1 VSLGKTLATAARVL
15 RQLRHDPRTIALV
28 MVVPCVLVTL
38 LKYVFDKEQMI
49 FNNVAPMILGIFPLL
64 IMFLITSIAT
74 LRERKTGTLD
84 RLMTMPISKFDF
96 IFGYALAFSILAFV
110 QACVVSAVTLGL
122 LGVTVQGGTLPVL
135 ISAVLA
141 ALLGTSMGLFVS
153 AFATSEFQAVQ
164 LVMPSLMP
172 QILLCGLF
180 VPRERMNQLLQWLAD
195 VFPLTYS
202 VDAMKQVSVFANWT
216 GQLTRDFLVVIGF
229 TMVSLIVG
237 AVTIKRQES

>member
-1 VSLGKTLATAARVL
+1 MSLGKTLATAGRVL
-15 RQLRHDPRTIALV
+15 RQLHHDPRTIALV
-28 MVVPCVLVTL
+28 MVVPCVLITL
-38 LKYVFDKEQMI
+38 LKYVFDKEQQL

-172 QILLCGLF
+172 QVLVCGLF
-180 VPRERMNQLLQWLAD
+180 TPRESMNQLLQWFSD
-195 VFPLTYS
+195 VLPLTYS
-202 VDAMKQVSVFANWT
+202 VDAMKQVTVFADWT
-216 GQLTRDFLVVIGF
+216 GQLTRDFLLIIGF
-229 TMVSLIVG
+229 TVVSLIVG
-237 AVTIKRQES
+237 AVTIKRQEF

>member
-1 VSLGKTLATAARVL
+1 MSFVKTFATTGRVL

-38 LKYVFDKEQMI
+38 LKYVFDKQPAI

-84 RLMTMPISKFDF
+84 RLLTMPISKFDF
-96 IFGYALAFSILAFV
+96 IFGYALAFSILALV

-122 LGVTVQGGTLPVL
+122 LGVTVQGGTVAVL
-135 ISAVLA
+135 VSAVLA

-180 VPRERMNQLLQWLAD
+180 VPRDSMNQVLQWLAD

-202 VDAMKQVSVFANWT
+202 VDAMQQLTQHTNVT
-216 GQLTRDFLVVIGF
+216 GQMVRDFAVVVGF
-229 TMVSLIVG
+229 TLVSLVLG
-237 AVTIKRQES
+237 AITIRRQEK

>member
-38 LKYVFDKEQMI
+38 LKYVFDKERMI

>member
-202 VDAMKQVSVFANWT
+202 VDAMKQVTVFANWT

>member
-1 VSLGKTLATAARVL
+1 MSLTKTFATTGRVL
-15 RQLRHDPRTIALV
+15 RQLHHDPRTIALV

-38 LKYVFDKEQMI
+38 LKYVFDKQQLL

-84 RLMTMPISKFDF
+84 RLLTMPISKFDF
-96 IFGYALAFSILAFV
+96 IFGYGIAFSILAFV
-110 QACVVSAVTLGL
+110 QACVVSLVMLGF
-122 LGVTVQGGTLPVL
+122 LGVTVAGGTLPLL

-141 ALLGTSMGLFVS
+141 ALLGTAMGLFVS

-180 VPRERMNQLLQWLAD
+180 APRESMNVVLQRLSD
-195 VFPLTYS
+195 IFPLTYS
-202 VDAMKQVSVFANWT
+202 VDAMKQLTTNTGWT
-216 GQLTRDFLVVIGF
+216 GQLTKDFAVVGAF
-229 TMVSLIVG
+229 TVVSLVLAAI
-237 AVTIKRQES
+237 TIRRQE